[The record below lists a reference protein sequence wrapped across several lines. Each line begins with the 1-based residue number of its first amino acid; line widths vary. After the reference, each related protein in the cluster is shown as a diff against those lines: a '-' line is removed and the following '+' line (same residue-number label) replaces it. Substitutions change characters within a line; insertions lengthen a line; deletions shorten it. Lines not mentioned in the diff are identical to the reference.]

1 MSTCAGAHG
10 GQKRA
15 LDLQEQEL
23 QAAVSSLTWVLRTEL
38 WSSGRET
45 ILLLTEES
53 SLQPNNHF
61 LVPTPTNTSV
71 MVTCISGQHF
81 ITKGDFVKY
90 SCNCLHFFKFVNG
103 TRKLKFY
110 L

>member
-71 MVTCISGQHF
+71 MVT
-81 ITKGDFVKY
+81 
-90 SCNCLHFFKFVNG
+90 
-103 TRKLKFY
+103 
-110 L
+110 